1 MGVNTVQCTGLWVVP
16 SIPKFKGRA
25 NWSRDTVQPM
35 RRRACVYQNID
46 PVIKHFHNSGRS
58 RTDFKI
64 NLQYSSRYHIIS
76 KKTFDVREQEY
87 HSLQGIIGVFE
98 LIPDRSQRS
107 WLHWHGLQ
115 DNSRRGECENLLRSY
130 KTGLVLPI
138 NFYRTR
144 IKEPVI
150 ITRIK
155 SSSNLLIFLVCFF
168 VLFVLT
174 SSIWCF
180 LCLL

>member
-16 SIPKFKGRA
+16 NIPKFKGRA

-98 LIPDRSQRS
+98 LPDRT
-107 WLHWHGLQ
+107 
-115 DNSRRGECENLLRSY
+115 DRRGRGSTDLACKIFDGSKLVMCKNSLIERVWKFVEIVQKRNGTSY
-130 KTGLVLPI
+130 
-138 NFYRTR
+138 
-144 IKEPVI
+144 
-150 ITRIK
+150 
-155 SSSNLLIFLVCFF
+155 
-168 VLFVLT
+168 
-174 SSIWCF
+174 
-180 LCLL
+180 